1 MTEKTKNNNRP
12 FWSIQSDYEELT
24 SHIINNGGEVTDE
37 EINQLAINEAERNI
51 KSVAYHRIINNI
63 ESENIIIKKEIDR
76 LYDRLKSNQKTIDR
90 LKKCL
95 VDAILLYGEYEH
107 ELIKFKLRKST
118 AVEVN
123 PEAVLDAKYTIT
135 KTTITPDKTLIK
147 NDLKSGV
154 VIDGCQLVENHHLNI
169 K

>member
-1 MTEKTKNNNRP
+1 MTDKTKNNNRP

-51 KSVAYHRIINNI
+51 KSVAYYRIINNI

-95 VDAILLYGEYEH
+95 VDAILMYGEYEH
-107 ELIKFKLRKST
+107 ELVKFKLRKST
-118 AVEVN
+118 VVEVT
-123 PEAVLDAKYTIT
+123 PDAVLDAKYTIT
-135 KTTITPDKTLIK
+135 KTTISPDKALIK
-147 NDLKSGV
+147 TDLKNGV

>member
-1 MTEKTKNNNRP
+1 MDNKRP
-12 FWSIQSDYEELT
+12 FWSIQSDYEKLANT
-24 SHIINNGGEVTDE
+24 IINNGGEITEDE
-37 EINQLAINEAERNI
+37 LNQLSINETERNI
-51 KSVAYHRIINNI
+51 KSVAYYRIINNI
-63 ESENIIIKKEIDR
+63 ESENMIIKKEIER
-76 LYDRLKSNQKTIDR
+76 LNNRLKSNQKTIDR

-107 ELIKFKLRKST
+107 EMVKFKTRKST

-123 PEAVLDAKYTIT
+123 PEAILDAKYTIT

-147 NDLKSGV
+147 NDLKNGV
-154 VIDGCQLVENHHLNI
+154 VIDGCELVENHHLNI

>member
-1 MTEKTKNNNRP
+1 MNKTNTNNRP
-12 FWSIQSDYEELT
+12 FWSIQSDYEQLAND
-24 SHIINNGGEVTDE
+24 IINNGGEVTDTE
-37 EINQLAINEAERNI
+37 LNQLAINEAERNI
-51 KSVAYHRIINNI
+51 KSVAYYRIINNI

-76 LYDRLKSNQKTIDR
+76 LNNRLKSNQKTIDR

-107 ELIKFKLRKST
+107 ELVKFRTRKST
-118 AVEVN
+118 VVEVT

-147 NDLKSGV
+147 TDLKNGV
-154 VIDGCQLVENHHLNI
+154 VIDGCSLTENHHLNI